1 MTSADSTPAA
11 SPEPLPDSLR
21 ELASAVVEV
30 QQRMAK
36 EWEPIVQEHIA
47 SGCTDVEA
55 MHRTLDW
62 VLDCACH
69 PQGLA
74 LYRQLCRHLWAVD
87 QQAAAR
93 AVLAYREMWDP
104 DEERPWGAPA
114 PPRSVGDAPH
124 D

>member
-1 MTSADSTPAA
+1 MTSADPSPT
-11 SPEPLPDSLR
+11 SLPEPLPDSLR

-62 VLDCACH
+62 VLDCAGH
-69 PQGLA
+69 PIQNNINQHGFVAVYPFRSRKRGEAAPVAISIA
-74 LYRQLCRHLWAVD
+74 LVAVS
-87 QQAAAR
+87 AINI
-93 AVLAYREMWDP
+93 V
-104 DEERPWGAPA
+104 
-114 PPRSVGDAPH
+114 
-124 D
+124 